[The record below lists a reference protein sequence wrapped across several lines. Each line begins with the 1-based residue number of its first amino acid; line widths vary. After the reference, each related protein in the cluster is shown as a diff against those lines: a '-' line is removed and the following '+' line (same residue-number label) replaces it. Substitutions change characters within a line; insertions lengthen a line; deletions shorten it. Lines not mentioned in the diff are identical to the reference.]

1 MNAPDLC
8 PMLRLLLTERQAA
21 AALGVSTDTLRRE
34 GKRRR
39 VGYAMIAGR
48 PRYTEQHLAAH
59 IHAQEVKPCNE
70 SDNPTVPADRR
81 LLAHP
86 ASKQPCVVPDVV
98 RPQDSTNLPSI
109 TRRCRFCSRRDRA
122 RAVDHQQ
129 RRHIR
134 HPPRMRSRRRKGSS
148 GPILVL
154 DP

>member
-70 SDNPTVPADRR
+70 SDNPTVPARSAIAGSPGVQTALCGAGRGSTPRTRQTCRASLGVVDFAAAGIA
-81 LLAHP
+81 LA
-86 ASKQPCVVPDVV
+86 
-98 RPQDSTNLPSI
+98 RWITNNGATSG
-109 TRRCRFCSRRDRA
+109 TRRA
-122 RAVDHQQ
+122 
-129 RRHIR
+129 
-134 HPPRMRSRRRKGSS
+134 
-148 GPILVL
+148 
-154 DP
+154 

>member
-70 SDNPTVPADRR
+70 SDNPTVPARSAIAGSPGVQTALCGAGRGSTPR
-81 LLAHP
+81 LDKLAEHHSALSILQPQGSRSRGGSPTTAPHP
-86 ASKQPCVVPDVV
+86 APAAHEEQKEE
-98 RPQDSTNLPSI
+98 
-109 TRRCRFCSRRDRA
+109 
-122 RAVDHQQ
+122 
-129 RRHIR
+129 
-134 HPPRMRSRRRKGSS
+134 RK
-148 GPILVL
+148 
-154 DP
+154 